1 VNGAYAAFEI
11 AVSPGNGTPPHTHAN
26 EDESFYIL
34 QGELEFLVEGRNFVA
49 AAGSLVHAPKR
60 IQYGYR
66 NASAKPAKIL
76 VWAIPAGLENFF
88 LEVGDPAS
96 DATPLQPNFERI
108 LAIAPKYGLTI
119 G

>member
-1 VNGAYAAFEI
+1 MPRLKLLFLQETALRLTLMPTKTNRSI
-11 AVSPGNGTPPHTHAN
+11 SSKAN
-26 EDESFYIL
+26 SSFWL
-34 QGELEFLVEGRNFVA
+34 RGRNFVA

-60 IQYGYR
+60 IQHGYR
-66 NASAKPAKIL
+66 NSSAKPAKIL

-96 DATPLQPNFERI
+96 DATPPQPNFERI